1 MYRYTT
7 YQVILCK
14 RYPIITINFNNQK
27 GLSKT
32 INSVLEQTYSPI
44 EYIIIDGGS
53 TDGSL
58 TLIKQ
63 NVDSLSYWVSEKDN
77 GIYDAMNKG
86 IAHATGD
93 YCLFL
98 NSGDYLH
105 NPNVLSKVFLKRERT
120 FDLLIGRQ
128 RFINAKDIVSKAP
141 KLKKEEI
148 NMSFFLSSTIPH
160 QATFIKR
167 SLLHKCGLY
176 NKSYRIVADWVF
188 WVEAIVKINVVWKSS
203 SIYIIYGSRRL
214 SNDMEKCHA
223 EMGAY
228 LQTCLEDGT
237 LKWDDIF
244 GCALKSRT
252 QVLVARYKISAI
264 MNKIMAWIGKYY

>member
-1 MYRYTT
+1 M
-7 YQVILCK
+7 QKIS
-14 RYPIITINFNNQK
+14 IITINFNNQK

-188 WVEAIVKINVVWKSS
+188 WVEAIVKNKCSMEI
-203 SIYIIYGSRRL
+203 IPQYISYMEVGGI